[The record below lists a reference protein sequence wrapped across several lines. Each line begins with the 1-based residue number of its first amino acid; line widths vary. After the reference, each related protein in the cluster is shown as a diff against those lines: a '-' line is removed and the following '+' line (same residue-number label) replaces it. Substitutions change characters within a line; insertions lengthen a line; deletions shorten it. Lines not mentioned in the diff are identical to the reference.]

1 VGQSLRKRH
10 RKRDDSLRFR
20 PVGRGRITIARDGG
34 RGRVAVS
41 VAVSVA
47 VNGSSTGRQRV
58 VSVVVSVAVN
68 GSSTGRQRVVNGSS
82 TGQRPVIF
90 NVKVIEIITA
100 RVRVELRAVFR

>member
-1 VGQSLRKRH
+1 MGQSLRKRH

-68 GSSTGRQRVVNGSS
+68 GSFVNGSSTGRQRVVNVNG
-82 TGQRPVIF
+82 TKTDDLP
-90 NVKVIEIITA
+90 
-100 RVRVELRAVFR
+100 